1 MECSINVMGFD
12 LRVGTCSMIEHFPQF
27 HLSHHDN
34 KNPPIRCQKSQ
45 KNNVSE
51 KEMFMCRAEWETGAM
66 FVTPPGWWHSHH
78 NESKEEAWVLPVQD
92 AGLYTH
98 QRTLD
103 IRFAEEE
110 IRLHEEGKM
119 K

>member
-1 MECSINVMGFD
+1 MCKNEHKVSNVC
-12 LRVGTCSMIEHFPQF
+12 V
-27 HLSHHDN
+27 
-34 KNPPIRCQKSQ
+34 
-45 KNNVSE
+45 
-51 KEMFMCRAEWETGAM
+51 CRAVWETGAM

-78 NESKEEAWVLPVQD
+78 NESTEDAYVLPVQD

-110 IRLHEEGKM
+110 VRLHREGLIR
-119 K
+119 